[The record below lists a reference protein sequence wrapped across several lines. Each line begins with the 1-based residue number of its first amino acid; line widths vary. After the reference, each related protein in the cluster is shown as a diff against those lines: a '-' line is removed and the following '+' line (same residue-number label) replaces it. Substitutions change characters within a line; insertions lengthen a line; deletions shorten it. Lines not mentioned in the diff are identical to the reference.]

1 MSNYPK
7 ESSKPNCF
15 KNQGSIAWDYAVTSD
30 DDSSKLFKTNI
41 LVYAVK
47 SDDAA
52 KTRRSQYPGA
62 MLQAAMMIRKPTKP
76 ISMFFTLTSVN
87 DRKTRRN

>member
-15 KNQGSIAWDYAVTSD
+15 KNQGSIALDYAVTSD

-47 SDDAA
+47 SDDDKRPTEQAD
-52 KTRRSQYPGA
+52 KIIKRFSGMY
-62 MLQAAMMIRKPTKP
+62 LQNL
-76 ISMFFTLTSVN
+76 FTPDKADFITLKN
-87 DRKTRRN
+87 LLPQL